1 MESGYNISNRKRFAK
16 ITGGSM
22 NNSMKK
28 NIRHFFLLTAL
39 AAGTIHLVNRFIDMT
54 AEMKNILKT
63 ESGSYDCFFLW
74 MVQTCEKAWEALY
87 GIYHRPVGMRPLG
100 QALSDLYQLP
110 VCTASHRFYSW
121 CDRGTPGCCDDR
133 QFHLICGT
141 CPEYESESSRKHHC
155 DQSAC
160 DEQLWPHT
168 GQVFLCQKDTA
179 GAADLGNI
187 SLQCPDTRIQYPADT
202 AENIF

>member
-63 ESGSYDCFFLW
+63 ESGSYYHWKNGSIFLYQARLRFSAPSHSRIKSDLFFL
-74 MVQTCEKAWEALY
+74 
-87 GIYHRPVGMRPLG
+87 
-100 QALSDLYQLP
+100 
-110 VCTASHRFYSW
+110 
-121 CDRGTPGCCDDR
+121 
-133 QFHLICGT
+133 
-141 CPEYESESSRKHHC
+141 
-155 DQSAC
+155 
-160 DEQLWPHT
+160 
-168 GQVFLCQKDTA
+168 
-179 GAADLGNI
+179 
-187 SLQCPDTRIQYPADT
+187 
-202 AENIF
+202 

>member
-63 ESGSYDCFFLW
+63 ATITGRTAVFFIPS
-74 MVQTCEKAWEALY
+74 AA
-87 GIYHRPVGMRPLG
+87 PVLR
-100 QALSDLYQLP
+100 SFSF
-110 VCTASHRFYSW
+110 T
-121 CDRGTPGCCDDR
+121 
-133 QFHLICGT
+133 
-141 CPEYESESSRKHHC
+141 
-155 DQSAC
+155 
-160 DEQLWPHT
+160 
-168 GQVFLCQKDTA
+168 
-179 GAADLGNI
+179 N
-187 SLQCPDTRIQYPADT
+187 
-202 AENIF
+202 

>member
-63 ESGSYDCFFLW
+63 EIRLLLLMNG
-74 MVQTCEKAWEALY
+74 
-87 GIYHRPVGMRPLG
+87 
-100 QALSDLYQLP
+100 
-110 VCTASHRFYSW
+110 
-121 CDRGTPGCCDDR
+121 
-133 QFHLICGT
+133 
-141 CPEYESESSRKHHC
+141 
-155 DQSAC
+155 
-160 DEQLWPHT
+160 
-168 GQVFLCQKDTA
+168 
-179 GAADLGNI
+179 ADLRK
-187 SLQCPDTRIQYPADT
+187 SLRSTIRYIP
-202 AENIF
+202 

>member
-63 ESGSYDCFFLW
+63 VTITGRTAAFFIPS
-74 MVQTCEKAWEALY
+74 AA
-87 GIYHRPVGMRPLG
+87 PVLR
-100 QALSDLYQLP
+100 SFSF
-110 VCTASHRFYSW
+110 T
-121 CDRGTPGCCDDR
+121 
-133 QFHLICGT
+133 
-141 CPEYESESSRKHHC
+141 
-155 DQSAC
+155 
-160 DEQLWPHT
+160 
-168 GQVFLCQKDTA
+168 
-179 GAADLGNI
+179 N
-187 SLQCPDTRIQYPADT
+187 
-202 AENIF
+202 

>member
-63 ESGSYDCFFLW
+63 ESGTAAFFIPS
-74 MVQTCEKAWEALY
+74 AA
-87 GIYHRPVGMRPLG
+87 PVLR
-100 QALSDLYQLP
+100 SFSF
-110 VCTASHRFYSW
+110 T
-121 CDRGTPGCCDDR
+121 
-133 QFHLICGT
+133 
-141 CPEYESESSRKHHC
+141 
-155 DQSAC
+155 
-160 DEQLWPHT
+160 
-168 GQVFLCQKDTA
+168 
-179 GAADLGNI
+179 N
-187 SLQCPDTRIQYPADT
+187 
-202 AENIF
+202 